1 MTSHSKMG
9 LRQWVAAVPLVLLP
23 FAVGA
28 GTPVT
33 YTDGNKA
40 LFQVEVPDFWS
51 LRTGGLRE
59 LADEDAADLRD
70 VSRVFGLSP
79 NAHPG
84 VWVGLISPHGVSTL
98 AQARDYLREIG
109 PFLVKNAEVSSPQT
123 RRIGGLPARSIAGQG
138 QRNGKRVDFTA
149 LAIDLPNNRVAIAV
163 VVFEQGADADPV
175 GDINTMLA
183 SIRSV
188 R

>member
-1 MTSHSKMG
+1 MSLKTTSRIK
-9 LRQWVAAVPLVLLP
+9 QWGAGFL
-23 FAVGA
+23 FAMLAFGANA

-33 YTDGNKA
+33 YTDSGKA

-59 LADEDAADLRD
+59 LADQDATDVRD
-70 VSRVFGLSP
+70 VSRVFGLTP

-109 PFLVKNAEVSSPQT
+109 PFLVKDAVASDPVT
-123 RRIGGLPARSIAGQG
+123 RRIGGLPARSISGEG
-138 QRNGKRVDFTA
+138 RRDGKRVDFTA
-149 LAIDLPNNRVAIAV
+149 LSIDLPGNRVAIAV
-163 VVFEQGADADPV
+163 VVLEQGADTDPI
-175 GDINTMLA
+175 GDINAMLA
-183 SIRSV
+183 SIRPA